1 MLLRIY
7 YAHIPTSRLHTYISK
22 LLLFVHI
29 PWLYIFKN
37 YMCYKRVHIVSG
49 HMALYY
55 IILYI
60 YMYSRARAVVNRF
73 AMPGTTAYECPEIR
87 LLRWTPEAGDK
98 GVSPFTPATETFL
111 FSYLRSGWNR
121 ASSVTRKVLSGELK
135 IDILIHFTAHTWPC
149 GSI

>member
-1 MLLRIY
+1 
-7 YAHIPTSRLHTYISK
+7 
-22 LLLFVHI
+22 
-29 PWLYIFKN
+29 
-37 YMCYKRVHIVSG
+37 
-49 HMALYY
+49 MALYY